1 MFLFNMPKELQF
13 ICQLE
18 ALLKEKG
25 WTYSEL
31 HRQSGA
37 SMTTIR
43 SLTREGS
50 LERIDRSSTEKILQA
65 LDCSFDDLWKVKW
78 LESNE

>member
-1 MFLFNMPKELQF
+1 MLFSNMPKELQF
-13 ICQLE
+13 ICQLD

-43 SLTREGS
+43 SLTREGG

-65 LDCSFDDLWKVKW
+65 LDCSFDDLWTIKW
-78 LESNE
+78 LES

>member
-1 MFLFNMPKELQF
+1 MLFSNMPKELQF
-13 ICQLE
+13 ICQLD

-31 HRQSGA
+31 HRQSGT

-65 LDCSFDDLWKVKW
+65 LDCSFDDLWQIKW
-78 LESNE
+78 LES